1 MRTSSGVPDPVERQI
16 KLSCPRCRLTLYV
29 RSTLLSVD
37 YCPRCLARA
46 RTATPLQASTAK
58 A

>member
-1 MRTSSGVPDPVERQI
+1 MRTSSGVPDRAEGRI

-29 RSTLLSVD
+29 RSALLSVD

-46 RTATPLQASTAK
+46 RTATPLQAAAAK
-58 A
+58 T